1 MDVVEVMDEAE
12 LVELVLDRLDG
23 GSVVASNVVTVS
35 FISII
40 LQNQYCKKKIEL
52 IIRASNV
59 RSPCND

>member
-1 MDVVEVMDEAE
+1 MVEVMDEAE

-40 LQNQYCKKKIEL
+40 LQNQ
-52 IIRASNV
+52 
-59 RSPCND
+59 